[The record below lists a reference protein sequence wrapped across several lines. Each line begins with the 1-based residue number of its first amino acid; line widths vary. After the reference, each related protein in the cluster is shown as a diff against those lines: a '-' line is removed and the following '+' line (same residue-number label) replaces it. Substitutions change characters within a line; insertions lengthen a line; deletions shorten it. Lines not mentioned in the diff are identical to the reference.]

1 MMGDRT
7 RTREDLIE
15 EISGLRRRIGDLEHA
30 EAEHKRIEDGLRE
43 SEGMFRDLA
52 EKAIVGIYLI
62 QDDAIKYANS
72 EFAAIFGY
80 GFSETVLGLTVA
92 DLIHP
97 DDLPLVRRTIRDRID
112 GKNKSVRYEFRILR
126 KGGEAR
132 YAAVYSSR
140 TSYRGRPAIIG
151 TVLDV
156 TEIKE
161 TETALRHRESYLT
174 AIIENQPGIVWLKDR
189 HGRYLAANQAFIS
202 TTGHRTAE
210 EIVGRTDAEIF
221 PAGLAEIYHQTD
233 MTAMETG
240 EPVMMERPVFCNG
253 ETHWQEVFTASVRDA
268 SGAVIGTTG
277 YARDITERIHAV
289 EALRQSE
296 EKHRTILESI
306 DEAYVEIDLAGNIT
320 FCSDPA
326 CRITGYSRRELMTM
340 NYRQYTSQQTAR
352 TMRVFFGRI
361 RRTGEKSQIG
371 DFEII
376 GKDGNVRLVE
386 MTVNLKRN
394 AAGEASGFRY
404 IARDVTERR
413 RAEEELRESRQRLAQ
428 IIAFLPD
435 ATFVIDTAGRVIFW
449 NRAMEEM
456 TGVKAEEMIGK
467 SDYEYAL
474 PFYGKR
480 RPMLIDL
487 ALGAGIRTA
496 EWYDTVVRREN
507 DMIVNESWVPSFKGT
522 GGYVWGNASPLSD
535 GRGQIIGAIES
546 LRDITD
552 RKLAEEML
560 KSRGLELEKKTRE
573 QEDLNAA
580 LRVLLNQRVNDK
592 NELEEQIVA
601 NIKVLVQPQIE
612 KLREKLEGRVA
623 MLHVELIEEKLKE
636 IVSPFVRKL
645 SSKYMNLTNREL
657 QIAALIE
664 EGKVTKEITK
674 ILGIS
679 EGSVNF
685 HRYSIRKKLKLTKK
699 HNLRAYLSTLR
710 QN

>member
-1 MMGDRT
+1 MNDQSDR
-7 RTREDLIE
+7 REDLIE
-15 EISGLRRRIGDLEHA
+15 EIAILRRRISELEHA
-30 EAEHKRIEDGLRE
+30 EAERKRVEDGLRE
-43 SEGMFRDLA
+43 SEGKFRDLA
-52 EKAIVGIYLI
+52 EKAIIGIYLI
-62 QDDAIKYANS
+62 QDGVLKYANS

-80 GFSETVLGLTVA
+80 ECSDMAFGLNVT
-92 DLIHP
+92 DLVHP
-97 DDLPLVRRTIRDRID
+97 DDLPRVRRTIRDRID
-112 GKNKSVRYEFRILR
+112 GKNKSVRYAFRILR
-126 KGGEAR
+126 KNGEAR
-132 YAAVYSSR
+132 HAAVYSSR
-140 TSYRGRPAIIG
+140 TSYQGKTAIIG

-156 TEIKE
+156 TEIME
-161 TETALRHRESYLT
+161 TEKALRNRESYLT
-174 AIIENQPGIVWLKDR
+174 SIIENLPGLVWLKDK
-189 HGRYLAANQAFIS
+189 HGRYLAANEAFVLAS
-202 TTGHRTAE
+202 GRRSAE

-221 PAGLAEIYHQTD
+221 PAGLAEMYHQTD
-233 MTAMETG
+233 MTVMETG
-240 EPVMMERPVFCNG
+240 EPVMMERPVFRNG
-253 ETHWQEVFTASVRDA
+253 ETHWQEVFNAPVRDE

-306 DEAYVEIDLAGNIT
+306 DEAYVEIGLAGNVT

-326 CRITGYSRRELMTM
+326 CRITGYSRHELMTM
-340 NYRQYTSQQTAR
+340 NYRQYTSPKTAR
-352 TMRVFFGRI
+352 MMRVFFGRI
-361 RRTGEKSQIG
+361 YRTGEKSQIG

-386 MTVNLKRN
+386 MTVNIKRN
-394 AAGEASGFRY
+394 AAGECSGFRY
-404 IARDVTERR
+404 IARDITERK

-435 ATFVIDTAGRVIFW
+435 ATFVIDTAGKVIFW

-456 TGVKAEEMIGK
+456 TGVKAEKMIGK

-487 ALGAGIRTA
+487 ALGSGGRVA

-507 DMIVNESWVPSFKGT
+507 DILVNESWVPRFKGD
-522 GGYVWGNASPLSD
+522 GGYVWGNASPLYD
-535 GRGQIIGAIES
+535 GRGHVIGAIES

-573 QEDLNAA
+573 QEDLNTA
-580 LRVLLNQRVNDK
+580 LRVLLDQRANDK

-612 KLREKLEGRVA
+612 KLKEKLDGRVA
-623 MLHVELIEEKLKE
+623 MLHVKLLEEKLKE

-679 EGSVNF
+679 EGSVNI

-699 HNLRAYLSTLR
+699 HNLRAYLSSLR